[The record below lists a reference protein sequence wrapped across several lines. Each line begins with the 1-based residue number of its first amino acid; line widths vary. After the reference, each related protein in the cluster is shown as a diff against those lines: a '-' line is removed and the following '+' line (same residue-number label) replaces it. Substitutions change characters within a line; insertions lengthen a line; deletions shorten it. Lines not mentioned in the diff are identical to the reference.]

1 MKNVVEMHCNGLRM
15 KLTKIKGSL
24 KEYGFFVAI
33 GISVFLMDTCSG
45 YLFAPSPPKA
55 HRFGLK
61 FHLRTMVTTSGD
73 VTVESR
79 FSDCLDNELA
89 PLLKTVTPASPQDY
103 DGIVE
108 VVAYLNVDM
117 MSLDEEHWI
126 AAAHLSMPMYPWT
139 QLRFFDSE
147 SLDADQAA
155 AFVELTDSFKF
166 PTDVEVFSSL
176 TESALCQDIAQY
188 VKDYPYWTAFS
199 RRVASKTGISVRS
212 KYRNVFEE
220 RADDDSYAE

>member
-1 MKNVVEMHCNGLRM
+1 MHCDGQRL
-15 KLTKIKGSL
+15 KLSKIKGSL
-24 KEYGFFVAI
+24 KEYGFFVAV

-45 YLFAPSPPKA
+45 FVFAPSLPKV

-61 FHLRTMVTTSGD
+61 FHLITTVSNSD
-73 VTVESR
+73 DETVQAR

-89 PLLKTVTPASPQDY
+89 PLLKTVTPASPNDF

-117 MSLDEEHWI
+117 MSVDEEHWI

-139 QLRFFDSE
+139 QLSFFRRG

-166 PTDVEVFSSL
+166 PYDVEVFSNV

-188 VKDYPYWTAFS
+188 VKDYPYWTTFGRA
-199 RRVASKTGISVRS
+199 ANETGVSVPS
-212 KYRNVFEE
+212 KYRYVFGSI
-220 RADDDSYAE
+220 RFFSG